1 MSQGLI
7 TVEAAKSNFFDRAL
21 VQNAIGKE
29 RAGALAKSAA
39 FVRTDMRRS
48 IKPSRRL
55 RLDEMP
61 DEMRAQY
68 KGRPAKDRPLASSA
82 PGEAP
87 RGRTKRLKGSILF
100 AFDSRSKSA
109 LVGPARLPSSRSPHA
124 PRVLEEG
131 GQSTVLVPNR
141 RTKKSG
147 RKPTEAQ
154 FAGFKKAQEN
164 GKLEKSTQPRSMLEI
179 PVTVN
184 PRPYVGPA
192 LRKNLNRI
200 PRGFRNLIRNT

>member
-7 TVEAAKSNFFDRAL
+7 TVQAAKSNFFDRAL
-21 VQNAIGKE
+21 VQKAIGRE

-48 IKPSRRL
+48 IRPARRM
-55 RLDEMP
+55 RLEEMP
-61 DEMRAQY
+61 PEMRAQY
-68 KGRPAKDRPLASSA
+68 EGRPAKDRPLASSL

-100 AFDSRSKSA
+100 AFDSRSQSA
-109 LVGPARLPSSRSPHA
+109 LVGPTGFPGSKSEHA

-131 GQSTVLVPNR
+131 GQSTVRVPIER
-141 RTKKSG
+141 KKAG
-147 RKPTEAQ
+147 DRKPTQKQLE
-154 FAGFKKAQEN
+154 GLKKAREA
-164 GKLEKSTQPRSMLEI
+164 GKLKKRSNHRSILEI
-179 PVTVN
+179 PVTIK

-192 LRKNLNRI
+192 LRKNLDRI